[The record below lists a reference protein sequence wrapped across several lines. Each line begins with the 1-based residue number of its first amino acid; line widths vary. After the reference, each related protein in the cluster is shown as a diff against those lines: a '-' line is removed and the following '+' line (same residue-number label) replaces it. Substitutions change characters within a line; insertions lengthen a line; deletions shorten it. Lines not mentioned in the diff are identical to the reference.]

1 MKQTFKKDEKLKSRS
16 IIDRLFKRGSKEVQT
31 FYLFPFRVLYFE
43 KILDTGFQ
51 MPDAFSVS
59 DSAVFL
65 KEIPSPLPQVLF
77 SVSKRNFK
85 RAVDRNL
92 IRRRCREAY
101 RLHKS
106 ILTANPEVPY
116 PASIAFL
123 YLAKEIST
131 YDVIEKAMI
140 KVLNKMAETK

>member
-1 MKQTFKKDEKLKSRS
+1 MKQTFKKDEKLRSRS
-16 IIDRLFKRGSKEVQT
+16 IIDRLFKRGSKEVHT

-43 KILDTGFQ
+43 EI
-51 MPDAFSVS
+51 PDDSSVS
-59 DSAVFL
+59 DSAVPL
-65 KEIPSPLPQVLF
+65 KKVPAPLPQVLF

-116 PASIAFL
+116 LSSIAFL

-140 KVLNKMAETK
+140 KVLNKMAQSGR

>member
-1 MKQTFKKDEKLKSRS
+1 M
-16 IIDRLFKRGSKEVQT
+16 
-31 FYLFPFRVLYFE
+31 
-43 KILDTGFQ
+43 LD
-51 MPDAFSVS
+51 DSSLLENAVS
-59 DSAVFL
+59 LNGV
-65 KEIPSPLPQVLF
+65 PSPFTQVLF
-77 SVSKRNFK
+77 SVAMRNFT

-106 ILTANPEVPY
+106 ILTANNPAVPY
-116 PASIAFL
+116 PTSIAFL

-140 KVLNKMAETK
+140 KVLNKLAETK